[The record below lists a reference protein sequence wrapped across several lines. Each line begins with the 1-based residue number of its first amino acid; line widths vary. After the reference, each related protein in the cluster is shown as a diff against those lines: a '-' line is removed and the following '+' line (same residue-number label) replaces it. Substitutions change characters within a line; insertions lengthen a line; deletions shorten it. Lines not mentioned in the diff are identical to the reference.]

1 MRRIYL
7 VRHGMPEFPGG
18 EKCCIGRTDLPLS
31 EEGRGQMR
39 ALKERFGT
47 VDMEEPEAIY
57 TSPLKQCVESAQILS
72 GGRIPVIEIEDM
84 REIDMGEWEGQSF
97 SYIRARHPEEYRR
110 RGEDMAHF
118 APPGGESFIK
128 CQNRARAVFERV
140 QRETRGNV
148 LLLSH
153 AGFNR
158 ALISALE
165 DRRLKDLME
174 IPQEYGA
181 VYAHVDYIFDALITA
196 AGLSSRMGDFKPL
209 MELGGERIL
218 DRELDTLRAGGARE
232 IVIVTGHRAPEIRG
246 AAESHSFEY
255 PGAVTCLNNEAY
267 AATNMFDSVCI
278 GIRYFLEKLETPEGK
293 SLDGI
298 FVLPVDVP
306 LFTRFTMELEK
317 KAFAQGESDVYC
329 PRYGWITGH
338 PILLR
343 ASVLR
348 ALSEYGGD
356 KGLKGAYER
365 TGARVV
371 QVDTIDLGAVTDAD
385 TKQDYKMLESYAKV
399 RDIPNKLVCREL
411 LAWFKIGEDTA
422 RHCESVAGLA
432 VQMAEKCNAAGAAL
446 NLDLVY
452 AGGLLHDVGKGSVD
466 HAAAG
471 GRILSMLAHRSVAE
485 VVADHMDLPEEKLN
499 AVNESLIVFLADK
512 LTKGEQ
518 RATIE
523 ERFAAKRARFKENPE
538 ALAALEERYR
548 KAKRAEALF
557 LALTDGI

>member
-47 VDMEEPEAIY
+47 MGMEEPEVIY
-57 TSPLKQCVESAQILS
+57 TSPLKRCVESAQILS
-72 GGRIPVIEIEDM
+72 GGRIPVIVIEDM
-84 REIDMGEWEGQSF
+84 REIDMGEWEGQPF
-97 SYIRARHPEEYRR
+97 SYIRAQYPEEYRR
-110 RGEDMAHF
+110 RGEDM
-118 APPGGESFIK
+118 
-128 CQNRARAVFERV
+128 VFERV

-165 DRRLKDLME
+165 GRRLKDLME

-181 VYAHVDYIFDALITA
+181 VYAHEDYIFDGLITA

-218 DRELDTLRAGGARE
+218 DRELDTFRAGGARE
-232 IVIVTGHRAPEIRG
+232 IVIVTGHRAPEIRR
-246 AAESHSFEY
+246 AAESHLYEY
-255 PGAVTCLNNEAY
+255 PGTVTCLNNEAY

-278 GIRYFLEKLETPEGK
+278 GIRYFLEKLETPEGR

-317 KAFAQGESDVYC
+317 EAFAKGEGDVYC

-338 PILLR
+338 PILIR
-343 ASVLR
+343 ASVLK
-348 ALSEYGGD
+348 ALSEYGGN

-365 TGARVV
+365 MGARVV
-371 QVDTIDLGAVTDAD
+371 QVDTVDLGAVTDAD
-385 TKQDYKMLESYAKV
+385 TKQDYKMLESYVKV

-411 LAWFKIGEDTA
+411 LAWFKVGENTA
-422 RHCESVAGLA
+422 RHCEAVAGLA

-446 NLDLVY
+446 NLELVY

-499 AVNESLIVFLADK
+499 EVNESLLVFLADK

-523 ERFAAKRARFKENPE
+523 ERFAEKRARFKENPE
-538 ALAALEERYR
+538 ALAALEERYK
-548 KAKRAEALF
+548 KAKRAEALV
-557 LALTDGI
+557 LALTGGI